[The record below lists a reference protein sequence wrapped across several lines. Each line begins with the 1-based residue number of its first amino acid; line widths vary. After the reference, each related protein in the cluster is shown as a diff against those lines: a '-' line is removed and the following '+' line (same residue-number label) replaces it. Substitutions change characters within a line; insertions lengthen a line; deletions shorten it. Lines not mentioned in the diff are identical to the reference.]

1 MDRTIQLKTLII
13 TTLLMLLFMDIFGQ
27 APACDSTEIRVV
39 QVGACPRVQMS
50 IEMFTKF
57 YLYKVNLE
65 KISNELPVLQGD
77 IDSLKIVQ
85 NQIDSTYQREINL
98 LVEQK
103 VLIND
108 NLNQCMT
115 TASSLDQENQ
125 RLARQ
130 NVTLRKRGKIMFAAG
145 FTTAVMGYVAIKIF

>member
-1 MDRTIQLKTLII
+1 
-13 TTLLMLLFMDIFGQ
+13 MLLFMDIFGQ

>member
-1 MDRTIQLKTLII
+1 
-13 TTLLMLLFMDIFGQ
+13 
-27 APACDSTEIRVV
+27 
-39 QVGACPRVQMS
+39 
-50 IEMFTKF
+50 
-57 YLYKVNLE
+57 
-65 KISNELPVLQGD
+65 
-77 IDSLKIVQ
+77 
-85 NQIDSTYQREINL
+85 
-98 LVEQK
+98 